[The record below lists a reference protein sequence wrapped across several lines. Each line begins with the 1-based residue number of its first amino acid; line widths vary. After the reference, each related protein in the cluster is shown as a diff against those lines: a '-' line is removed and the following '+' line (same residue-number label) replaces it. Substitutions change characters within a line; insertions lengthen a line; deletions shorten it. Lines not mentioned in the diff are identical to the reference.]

1 MNYEITDAVQSSILP
16 GMVKDLYY
24 HGESNCD
31 KQAYPVIKNN
41 KFKLAFTNTGAGS
54 NQFVISPDQG
64 ISDVICRLTLPA
76 QGQNGADYDNVY
88 SQLGWG
94 YSLIDE
100 VRVRYGGSTEYVW
113 SGAQMLAQ
121 NLLDC
126 ENDSKKQ
133 ALLSLGGAQAYPGD
147 GPGGANTLESAT
159 ALIYINL
166 PHCSPRAEGKPLPF
180 PSDLL
185 VQPIIVTI
193 RLKALSSVLANIT
206 GQTTGIPT
214 QLATAEMQVNAE
226 RMTDSSDL
234 LARREDMNTHAHTY
248 PLKYFAQSEFTNLF
262 PPGVESQVGVNVNL
276 VGFRAGQVRDIMLW
290 LEPVMPAGVGSAAQW
305 YWQPLLNF
313 TLTYNGEIFFTATNN
328 AAQLWNL
335 VEDKKAAG
343 LQITDINPATG
354 APNGDAVFAPWTLV
368 KFSQVDVPYDREYDL
383 LAGKPILNA
392 VVQTQFDLPALP
404 TIAGVAATQWR
415 LHAVYFYNSSL
426 LMSRGSCDYVF

>member
-1 MNYEITDAVQSSILP
+1 MNYEISDAVQSSILP
-16 GMVKDLYY
+16 GTVKDLYY
-24 HGESNCD
+24 NNESNTK
-31 KQAYPVIKNN
+31 KQAYSVVKNN
-41 KFKLAFTNTGAGS
+41 KFKLAFTNLGQGS

-64 ISDVICRLTLPA
+64 ISDVVARLTLPSE
-76 QGQNGADYDNVY
+76 GQYGAIYANIF

-94 YSLIDE
+94 YSLVDE

-133 ALLSLGGAQAYPGD
+133 ALLSLGGTQAEGTALA
-147 GPGGANTLESAT
+147 GAT
-159 ALIYINL
+159 ALLYINL

-193 RLKALSSVLANIT
+193 RLKALSQVFVQQT
-206 GQTTGIPT
+206 GTSTGIPT
-214 QLATAEMQVNAE
+214 QLSTAELQVNAE

-234 LARREDMNTHAHTY
+234 MARNIDMNTHAHTY

-262 PPGVESQVGVNVNL
+262 PPGVASQTGVNVNL

-290 LEPVMPAGVGSAAQW
+290 LEPVMPASSGSIAQW
-305 YWQPLLNF
+305 IWQPLENF
-313 TLTYNGEIFFTATNN
+313 TLTYNGEIFFTATANS
-328 AAQLWNL
+328 AQLWNL
-335 VEDKKAAG
+335 VEDKKAAN
-343 LQITDINPATG
+343 LQITNIDPATG
-354 APNGDAVFAPWTLV
+354 LATGDALVAPWTLV
-368 KFSQVDVPYDREYDL
+368 KFSQVDVPFDREYDL
-383 LAGKPILNA
+383 IAGKPILNA

-404 TIAGVAATQWR
+404 TYGGVTATQWR
-415 LHAVYFYNSSL
+415 LHAVYFYNSSI
-426 LMSRGSCDYVF
+426 LMSRGSGDYVF